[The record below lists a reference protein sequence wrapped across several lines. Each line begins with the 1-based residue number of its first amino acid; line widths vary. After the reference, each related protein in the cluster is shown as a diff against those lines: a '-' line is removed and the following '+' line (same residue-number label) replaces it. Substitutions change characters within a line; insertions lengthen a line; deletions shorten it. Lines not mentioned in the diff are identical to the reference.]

1 MDKAKAYLKG
11 KKITVMGLGLLGK
24 GLGDTIF
31 LAQCGADLTV
41 TDPKTKEQLATSITA
56 LKKYKNIKFVLGEH
70 RFEDFENCDFVL
82 KAQGVPLDSPYIAH
96 ARKNKISIR
105 MDDELLISFLP
116 KNVKV
121 IGVTGTRGKTT
132 VTSLIYHI
140 LKKAGQR
147 VHLGGNIRGVAT
159 LSLLSKIKSGDVVV
173 LELSSWQLQGFG
185 ESKISPHIS
194 VFTNFMPDHM
204 NYYKNNLKDYFND
217 KALIYKY
224 QKEGDTLVIGESLQK
239 KASKSY
245 KGTLIPQSGTKGT
258 LIPRGGKGNL
268 ILSNK
273 NNVPKNWKLQ
283 IVGEHNIENV
293 ALAIDA
299 VRALKIPMAKI
310 KSAVESFKAVEG
322 RLQFVKNIK
331 GVSIYNDNNSTTPEA
346 TTVAL
351 KSFPRKQIVLIMGGA
366 DKNLDTKELLKTAE
380 DCAHTIILLPGTG
393 SDKITNED
401 FYRAENLKDAL
412 ETAFKSAD
420 KGDVVLFSPG
430 FASFG
435 LFKNEYDRN
444 DQFLKLI
451 KTLK

>member
-1 MDKAKAYLKG
+1 MDKAKAYFKG

-31 LAQCGADLTV
+31 LAQCGARLIV
-41 TDPKTKEQLATSITA
+41 TDSKTKEQLATSIA
-56 LKKYKNIKFVLGEH
+56 VLKKFKNIKFVLGEH
-70 RFEDFENCDFVL
+70 RLEDFENCDMIL
-82 KAQGVPLDSPYIAH
+82 KAQGVPQDSIYIAH
-96 ARKNKISIR
+96 ARKNKIPIR

-140 LKKAGQR
+140 LKKAGKR

-159 LSLLSKIKSGDVVV
+159 LSLLPKIKSGDIVV

-185 ESKISPHIS
+185 ESKISPHVS

-204 NYYKNNLKDYFND
+204 NYYKNNLDDYFAD
-217 KALIYKY
+217 KAFIFKY
-224 QKEGDTLVIGESLQK
+224 QKEGDTLVIGESLTK
-239 KASKSY
+239 KTPK
-245 KGTLIPQSGTKGT
+245 KF
-258 LIPRGGKGNL
+258 KGNL
-268 ILSNK
+268 IVSNK
-273 NNVPKNWKLQ
+273 NTVPKNWKLQ

-310 KSAVESFKAVEG
+310 KSGVESFKAVEG
-322 RLQFVKNIK
+322 RLQLVKNIK
-331 GVSIYNDNNSTTPEA
+331 GISIYNDNNSTTPEA
-346 TTVAL
+346 TIVAL

-366 DKNLDTKELLKTAE
+366 DKNLDTTELLKTAE
-380 DCAHTIILLPGTG
+380 ECAHTVILLPGTG
-393 SDKITNED
+393 SEKIMNED

-444 DQFLKLI
+444 DQFLKLV
-451 KTLK
+451 KGLK

>member
-1 MDKAKAYLKG
+1 
-11 KKITVMGLGLLGK
+11 MGLGLLGK

-31 LAQCGADLTV
+31 LAQCGARLIV
-41 TDPKTKEQLATSITA
+41 TDSKTKEQLATSIA
-56 LKKYKNIKFVLGEH
+56 VLKKFKNIKFVLGEH
-70 RFEDFENCDFVL
+70 RLEDFENCDMIL
-82 KAQGVPLDSPYIAH
+82 KAQGVPQDSIYIAH
-96 ARKNKISIR
+96 ARKNKIPIR

-140 LKKAGQR
+140 LKKAGKR

-159 LSLLSKIKSGDVVV
+159 LSLLPKIKSGDIVV

-185 ESKISPHIS
+185 ESKISPHVS

-204 NYYKNNLKDYFND
+204 NYYKNNLDDYFAD
-217 KALIYKY
+217 KAFIFKY
-224 QKEGDTLVIGESLQK
+224 QKEGDTLVIGESLTK
-239 KASKSY
+239 KTPK
-245 KGTLIPQSGTKGT
+245 KF
-258 LIPRGGKGNL
+258 KGNL
-268 ILSNK
+268 IVSNK
-273 NNVPKNWKLQ
+273 NTVPKNWKLQ

-310 KSAVESFKAVEG
+310 KSGVESFKAVEG
-322 RLQFVKNIK
+322 RLQLVKNIK
-331 GVSIYNDNNSTTPEA
+331 GISIYNDNNSTTPEA
-346 TTVAL
+346 TIVAL

-366 DKNLDTKELLKTAE
+366 DKNLDTTELLKTAE
-380 DCAHTIILLPGTG
+380 ECAHTVILLPGTG
-393 SDKITNED
+393 SEKIMNED

-444 DQFLKLI
+444 DQFLKLV
-451 KTLK
+451 KGLK